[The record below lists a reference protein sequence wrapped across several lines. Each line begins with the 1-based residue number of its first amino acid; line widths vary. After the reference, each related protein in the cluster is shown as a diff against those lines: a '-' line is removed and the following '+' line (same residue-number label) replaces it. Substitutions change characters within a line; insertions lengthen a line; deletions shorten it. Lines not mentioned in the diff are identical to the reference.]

1 MTIAPLN
8 LMRHFRDERQTKK
21 AGLSGLATTLLVAAG
36 ALAITIFWI
45 VVLFFGLPVLVHYL
59 PG

>member
-1 MTIAPLN
+1 
-8 LMRHFRDERQTKK
+8 MRHFRDERHTKK